1 MGIVDAV
8 LICLLIVGALDG
20 VRKGAIRSI
29 VEFVGSILVI
39 VLSWMLKNNFANI
52 LIKVYPNIGKN
63 VAVSAIIYNVIAFL
77 ILLIAFSILLFVIL
91 KITDFIENVFKATIV
106 LGFLS
111 KIVGAL
117 FGAIKA
123 YILIFFALL
132 IMRGLNIRFIE
143 ESKVSDFML
152 EKTPLVTPLVEKS
165 YNSIKKAYESTNPLE
180 TIEYLF
186 NNKIITEDNLNKL
199 KEIHKKDNNE
209 E

>member
-111 KIVGAL
+111 RVVGAV

-143 ESKVSDFML
+143 HSKVSDFML

-165 YNSIKKAYESTNPLE
+165 YNSIKKAYESANPIE
-180 TIEYLF
+180 SIEYLF
-186 NNKIITEDNLNKL
+186 NNKIITEENLNKL

-209 E
+209 